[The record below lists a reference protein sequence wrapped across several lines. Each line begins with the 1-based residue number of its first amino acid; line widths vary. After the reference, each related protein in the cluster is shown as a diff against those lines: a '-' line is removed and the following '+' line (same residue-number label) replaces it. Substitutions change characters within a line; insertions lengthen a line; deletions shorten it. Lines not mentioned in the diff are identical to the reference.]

1 MPANLR
7 RIISI
12 MSKYRSETQEMSYNF
27 NQETRNR
34 GQVSPFFWFLGFQ
47 IPDPDLNRRAQHA
60 ELIHISEFL
69 HKKPS
74 ASALRSYRQLRLT
87 QPPLQLR
94 RSDASQAAYDKNKSV
109 RRGRRLRG
117 AEMLFLLLA
126 RR

>member
-1 MPANLR
+1 
-7 RIISI
+7 

-60 ELIHISEFL
+60 DLIH
-69 HKKPS
+69 HKRIFS
-74 ASALRSYRQLRLT
+74 QETFGECTAVAGLVAIASPTAMLT

-94 RSDASQAAYDKNKSV
+94 RPDASQAAYDKNKSV
-109 RRGRRLRG
+109 RRGRWLRG
-117 AEMLFLLLA
+117 AEMLFVLLA

>member
-60 ELIHISEFL
+60 DLIH
-69 HKKPS
+69 HK
-74 ASALRSYRQLRLT
+74 RIFFTRN
-87 QPPLQLR
+87 LR
-94 RSDASQAAYDKNKSV
+94 RV
-109 RRGRRLRG
+109 HCGRWVGRDRIANCG
-117 AEMLFLLLA
+117 
-126 RR
+126 